1 MYYESFQDIAQH
13 ADSEFLLTDLEEEE
27 DCEPNDN
34 PLGKDDILYFVVFV
48 LQYFLLFIAQLEF
61 ETVQT
66 LMDYLSDKERN
77 LEAKCHR
84 ETIK

>member
-34 PLGKDDILYFVVFV
+34 PLGTDDILSFVVFV
-48 LQYFLLFIAQLEF
+48 LQ
-61 ETVQT
+61 
-66 LMDYLSDKERN
+66 
-77 LEAKCHR
+77 
-84 ETIK
+84 